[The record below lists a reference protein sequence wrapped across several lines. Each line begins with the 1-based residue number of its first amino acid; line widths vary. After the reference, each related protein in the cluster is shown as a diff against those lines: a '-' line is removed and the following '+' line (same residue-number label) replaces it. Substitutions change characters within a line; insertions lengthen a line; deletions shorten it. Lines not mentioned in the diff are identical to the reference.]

1 MLFDLEEKRRRWE
14 RIPTG
19 VYVAGFAGAFLI
31 SVLVSLTVLRGQE
44 NLPQAMAGIA
54 FSLVTGIYGTFFF
67 RSEFSKED
75 VAKTFLNSLLL
86 ALVIFLVSGF
96 LLMFAVL
103 LGPHI
108 ARGFRIKAMKLL
120 LSGFQQVITTYLL
133 TSPGIFS
140 LLAIGRLFVKK

>member
-1 MLFDLEEKRRRWE
+1 MLFDLEERRQRWE
-14 RIPTG
+14 RIPEG
-19 VYVAGFAGAFLI
+19 LYIAGFAGIILI
-31 SVLVSLTVLRGQE
+31 SSLVSLTVLKGQE
-44 NLPQAMAGIA
+44 NLLQAIAGIV
-54 FSLVTGIYGTFFF
+54 FSLATGIYGVAFF

-108 ARGFRIKAMKLL
+108 AKGFRIKAMKLL

-133 TSPGIFS
+133 TSPAIFS
-140 LLAIGRLFVKK
+140 LLAMGRLLIKR